1 GLAWFCRVAVTAL
14 GEGFHTLGS
23 GVGMKAWILTGRGV
37 VALTAQGAMAGVC
50 PGTGHCFIGHGGLG
64 CADASCCLGVCAIDA
79 YCCDIAWD
87 NVCASEAEKLCAPL
101 CPGLCVGDLND
112 NGVVDGADLGI
123 LLGNW
128 LGAGCGDL
136 NV

>member
-1 GLAWFCRVAVTAL
+1 
-14 GEGFHTLGS
+14 
-23 GVGMKAWILTGRGV
+23 
-37 VALTAQGAMAGVC
+37 MAGVC
-50 PGTGHCFIGHGGLG
+50 PGTGNCYIGHGGLG

-136 NV
+136 NVDGVVNGADLGMLLGSWGSCPFGCGS